1 MYVRINE
8 VDPGNAD
15 MDWRL
20 DLEAVIDPNLYGI
33 VIPKVSDP
41 KCLQTLHKV
50 VSTQSNV
57 SGGVTYFHNLILVRP
72 FRGYQ

>member
-20 DLEAVIDPNLYGI
+20 DLEAVIHPNLYGI

-41 KCLQTLHKV
+41 KCLQTLHNIV
-50 VSTQSNV
+50 RIQSNV
-57 SGGVTYFHNLILVRP
+57 SRGVICFHSLILVRP